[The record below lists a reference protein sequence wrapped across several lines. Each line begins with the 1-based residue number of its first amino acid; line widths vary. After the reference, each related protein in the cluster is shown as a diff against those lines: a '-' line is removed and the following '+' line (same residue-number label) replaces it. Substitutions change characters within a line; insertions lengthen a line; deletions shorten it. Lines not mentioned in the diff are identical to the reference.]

1 MATPNATP
9 DATPDSE
16 NVTEAVTEAATE
28 AAEAA
33 AGFYVRVRDELWR
46 SVAETFNVFSG
57 QEVGTA
63 AAFADLLTK
72 LIVSTLIILIVLGFY
87 WVLRR
92 FLRLIIDRFRLPSD
106 VVSPLVTALRYTA
119 ILIAVLG
126 VLSQFGVGAELLAST
141 AIGALLAFAF
151 YLGWLVSSK
160 LLTRTMNARGLDR
173 SLEQLVRNIL
183 GVVVISFG
191 LVTVLSQ
198 FGINVISVITTLGVV
213 GIAVGFAAQDTL
225 ANFISGITLLIE
237 RPFRIGDWVKLSGE
251 TGRVTEI
258 TLRTTRLVTRDNTML
273 SLPNATVASGDIVN
287 LSAGGPLRVK
297 VPVGIAY
304 KESAKAAREVM
315 LPILKSHD
323 QVLKGGLRA
332 PQVWL
337 SDLGDSSVNLVLLY
351 WIAPIHIATQPKISA
366 EILEACKEALDEVGI
381 EIPFPHLQ
389 LFIDEAKGLGPV
401 LEPLYK
407 REAIE
412 DRKAKVEN

>member
-1 MATPNATP
+1 MASP
-9 DATPDSE
+9 DATPPNE
-16 NVTEAVTEAATE
+16 NVTETVTE

-46 SVAETFNVFSG
+46 SIAETFNVFSG

-72 LIVSTLIILIVLGFY
+72 LIVSTLIILIVLGLY
-87 WVLRR
+87 WMLRR
-92 FLRLIIDRFRLPSD
+92 FLRLIIARFRLPSD
-106 VVSPLVTALRYTA
+106 VVNPLVTALRYTA

-126 VLSQFGVGAELLAST
+126 VLSQFGVGADLLTST
-141 AIGALLAFAF
+141 AVGALLAFAF

-160 LLTRTMNARGLDR
+160 LLARTMNARGLDR

-191 LVTVLSQ
+191 IVTVLSQ

-237 RPFRIGDWVKLSGE
+237 RPFRIGDWVRLSGE

-273 SLPNATVASGDIVN
+273 SLPNATVSSGDIVN

-297 VPVGIAY
+297 IPIGIAY

-315 LPILKSHD
+315 LPVLKDHA

-332 PQVWL
+332 PQIWL
-337 SDLGDSSVNLVLLY
+337 NDLGDSSVNLTLLY

-366 EILEACKEALDEVGI
+366 ELLEACKEALDEANI
-381 EIPFPHLQ
+381 EIPFPHMQ
-389 LFIDEAKGLGPV
+389 LFIDEAKGLRPV
-401 LEPLYK
+401 LEPLY
-407 REAIE
+407 RQETIE
-412 DRKAKVEN
+412 NQIPTVEN

>member
-1 MATPNATP
+1 MASSNPTPNA
-9 DATPDSE
+9 D
-16 NVTEAVTEAATE
+16 NVTETVTEAAG
-28 AAEAA
+28 AA

-46 SVAETFNVFSG
+46 SIGETFNVFSAR
-57 QEVGTA
+57 EVTTA

-72 LIVSTLIILIVLGFY
+72 LIVSTLIILIVLGLY

-92 FLRLIIDRFRLPSD
+92 FLRLVIDRFKLSND
-106 VVSPLVTALRYTA
+106 VVRPLVTALRYTA
-119 ILIAVLG
+119 FLIAVLG
-126 VLSQFGVGAELLAST
+126 VLSQFGVEGNLLSST
-141 AIGALLAFAF
+141 AIGALLAFVF
-151 YLGWLVSSK
+151 YLGWLISNK
-160 LLTRTMNARGLDR
+160 LLTRTMDARGLDR

-183 GVVVISFG
+183 GVVIISFG

-237 RPFRIGDWVKLSGE
+237 RPFRIGDWVNLSGE

-297 VPVGIAY
+297 IPVGIAY

-315 LPILKSHD
+315 LPVLKDHA

-332 PQVWL
+332 PQIWL
-337 SDLGDSSVNLVLLY
+337 NDLGDSSVNLSILY

-366 EILEACKEALDEVGI
+366 ELLEACKEALDEANI
-381 EIPFPHLQ
+381 EIPFPHVQ
-389 LFIDEAKGLGPV
+389 LFIDEAKGLTPV
-401 LEPLYK
+401 LEPLY
-407 REAIE
+407 RQGTIE
-412 DRKAKVEN
+412 NQISNIEN

>member
-1 MATPNATP
+1 MAAANSTP
-9 DATPDSE
+9 DATPGNDT
-16 NVTEAVTEAATE
+16 VTDTVAEAAETVTE

-46 SVAETFNVFSG
+46 SIAETFNVFSG

-72 LIVSTLIILIVLGFY
+72 LIVSALIICIVLGLY

-92 FLRLIIDRFRLPSD
+92 FLRLVIDRFRLPSD
-106 VVSPLVTALRYTA
+106 VVNPLVTALRYTS

-126 VLSQFGVGAELLAST
+126 VLSQFGVGAELLTST
-141 AIGALLAFAF
+141 AVGALLAFAF
-151 YLGWLVSSK
+151 YLGWLISSK
-160 LLTRTMNARGLDR
+160 LLARTMNARGLDR

-237 RPFRIGDWVKLSGE
+237 RPFRIGDWVQLNGE

-297 VPVGIAY
+297 IPR
-304 KESAKAAREVM
+304 SASLTR
-315 LPILKSHD
+315 S
-323 QVLKGGLRA
+323 RRRR
-332 PQVWL
+332 
-337 SDLGDSSVNLVLLY
+337 
-351 WIAPIHIATQPKISA
+351 
-366 EILEACKEALDEVGI
+366 LE
-381 EIPFPHLQ
+381 
-389 LFIDEAKGLGPV
+389 
-401 LEPLYK
+401 
-407 REAIE
+407 R
-412 DRKAKVEN
+412 